1 MLPIVQVP
9 TQPQLEI
16 EKEPTAD
23 IQPTVEPMTSKPRS
37 VPIPDSFRTCV
48 DVRSKE
54 MKIPPLPKEASSTS
68 LCTSTIKL
76 PCYYAENL
84 DSLDIARYLF
94 KIHYERWPQ
103 NYWQNPQSGLEKP
116 SFLPNDDKI
125 TKHHKN
131 NIVFLCGQCGL
142 CLWETKL
149 VMVAKLQPV
158 LGEFFYQISVTL
170 YEFGWSK

>member
-1 MLPIVQVP
+1 MKCKFRRFVDSDNIFLNGINEIFMKLVLPIVQVIP

-16 EKEPTAD
+16 EKEPTVD

-94 KIHYERWPQ
+94 QIHYGR
-103 NYWQNPQSGLEKP
+103 
-116 SFLPNDDKI
+116 
-125 TKHHKN
+125 
-131 NIVFLCGQCGL
+131 
-142 CLWETKL
+142 
-149 VMVAKLQPV
+149 
-158 LGEFFYQISVTL
+158 
-170 YEFGWSK
+170 